1 MESFANDYIYIQHY
15 DFHYFVLNVTKDY
28 SGTTLFAHSSS
39 PTAATPAHLLK
50 PLSEDTESNSNPA
63 TPNNNGLT
71 TASHRQLT
79 AHQAAASRL
88 PDSSLEGYA
97 DDPSL
102 TKVVD
107 RRWYERNKHIYP
119 ASTWEE
125 FEAGKVY
132 GEEGGG
138 GRRDGLGNSY
148 FFSR

>member
-1 MESFANDYIYIQHY
+1 MEILANYQSYTQHY
-15 DFHYFVLNVTKDY
+15 DFHYFILNATKDY
-28 SGTTLFAHSSS
+28 SGTALFAHSAT
-39 PTAATPAHLLK
+39 PTAATPVHLLN
-50 PLSEDTESNSNPA
+50 PQSEDTESNSNPA
-63 TPNNNGLT
+63 MENNNGLT

-79 AHQAAASRL
+79 AQQAASSRL

-97 DDPSL
+97 DDPSA

-125 FEAGKVY
+125 FEAGKAY
-132 GEEGGG
+132 GEEWGG